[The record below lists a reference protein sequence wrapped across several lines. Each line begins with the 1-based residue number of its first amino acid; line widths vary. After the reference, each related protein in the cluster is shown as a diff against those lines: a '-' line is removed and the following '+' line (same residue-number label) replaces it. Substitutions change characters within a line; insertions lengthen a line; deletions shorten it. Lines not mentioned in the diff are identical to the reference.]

1 MGAVFLHQEDVELF
15 ASEMRAQAGRQ
26 LQPTR
31 ATAHHDNLRF
41 ARFCHAARDTTSM
54 AFLAALFRS
63 GWPAIQR
70 EPPMSDF
77 RISLDKANTIITAT
91 FAKGREAGMK
101 PLSCVVVDAGGH
113 VIAFQRQDGTSFLRL
128 DIARGKA
135 AGALA
140 LGVNS
145 RRIGEMAAERPSF
158 IASLGHLAANGLIPV
173 AGGVIVKG
181 PDGLPIGAVGVTGDT
196 SDNDEIAALAGIAAA
211 GLIPL

>member
-1 MGAVFLHQEDVELF
+1 
-15 ASEMRAQAGRQ
+15 
-26 LQPTR
+26 
-31 ATAHHDNLRF
+31 
-41 ARFCHAARDTTSM
+41 
-54 AFLAALFRS
+54 
-63 GWPAIQR
+63 
-70 EPPMSDF
+70 MSDF
-77 RISLDKANTIITAT
+77 RISLDKANAVITGA
-91 FAKGREAGMK
+91 FAKGREAAMK

-140 LGVNS
+140 LGVHS

-158 IASLGHLAANGLIPV
+158 IASLGHMAGGGLVPV

-196 SDNDEIAALAGIAAA
+196 SDNDEVAALAGIAAA
-211 GLIPL
+211 ALTAL

>member
-1 MGAVFLHQEDVELF
+1 
-15 ASEMRAQAGRQ
+15 
-26 LQPTR
+26 
-31 ATAHHDNLRF
+31 
-41 ARFCHAARDTTSM
+41 
-54 AFLAALFRS
+54 
-63 GWPAIQR
+63 
-70 EPPMSDF
+70 MSDY
-77 RISLDKANTIITAT
+77 RISLEKANTIITAT
-91 FAKGREAGMK
+91 FAKGKDAGMK

-158 IASLGHLAANGLIPV
+158 IASLGHLTALVPV

-196 SDNDEIAALAGIAAA
+196 SDNDEVAALAGIAAA
-211 GLIPL
+211 GLTAL